1 MKNNY
6 KIILASKSP
15 RRAEILRM
23 IRLNFKVVP
32 SKIKEEINPKIEQN
46 KNAINISKAKAEA
59 ISHKYPNDIIIGAD
73 TIVVFN
79 EKIFGKPK
87 DISESK
93 KMLKALSGNSHKVIT
108 GVTIINERLGV
119 LKTFSEI
126 TEVFV
131 HKIPKKKIDYYINNF
146 STLDK
151 AGSYGIQEWFSVW
164 IKKINGCYYNV
175 MGLPVSKLYRY
186 LVKTE
191 KLMQWCPLNVFY
203 KFTELYK
210 VGIVKIRTEY

>member
-1 MKNNY
+1 MTNNY

-23 IRLNFKVVP
+23 IGVNFKVAP

-46 KNAINISKAKAEA
+46 EIAINISKAKAET

-79 EKIFGKPK
+79 AEIFGKPK
-87 DISESK
+87 DKNESK

-108 GVTIINERLGV
+108 GVTIMNKKLGIV
-119 LKTFSEI
+119 KTFSE
-126 TEVFV
+126 TTKVFV
-131 HKIPKKKIDYYINNF
+131 QKIPTKQIEFYVNNYN
-146 STLDK
+146 TLDK

-186 LVKTE
+186 LIETE
-191 KLMQWCPLNVFY
+191 RLM
-203 KFTELYK
+203 K
-210 VGIVKIRTEY
+210 